1 MGKPCNTAAQVAH
14 RLRNFI
20 FQIATYDKAL
30 FQRGKG
36 YYREVYIPLCQD
48 FSSPIIFTHH

>member
-1 MGKPCNTAAQVAH
+1 MGKPRNTAAQVAH

-36 YYREVYIPLCQD
+36 YYGEVYIPLCQD
-48 FSSPIIFTHH
+48 F